1 VVLDGAGLQVGLKC
15 YLRITITSFTSNNIF
30 DFIPYQTNLGMAL
43 FGSGKT
49 QSHIVTVFGN
59 SHLLAGS

>member
-1 VVLDGAGLQVGLKC
+1 MEQVYGSGLNVI
-15 YLRITITSFTSNNIF
+15 REFTITSFTGNNIF
-30 DFIPYQTNLGMAL
+30 DIISYQANLGMAL

-59 SHLLAGS
+59 SHLSAGS